1 MDSSGGQRSV
11 LLFEEIFIQGQS
23 CSDELSDSQ
32 VSPVLETEHRVEEGV
47 ESAGDVI
54 KDS

>member
-1 MDSSGGQRSV
+1 MFCCLRKY
-11 LLFEEIFIQGQS
+11 LFRARVVVIYS
-23 CSDELSDSQ
+23 H